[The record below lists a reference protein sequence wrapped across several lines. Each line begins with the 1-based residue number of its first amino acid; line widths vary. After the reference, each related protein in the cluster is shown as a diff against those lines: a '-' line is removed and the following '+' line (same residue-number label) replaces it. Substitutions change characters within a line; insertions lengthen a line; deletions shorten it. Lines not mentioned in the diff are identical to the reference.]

1 MHANEQHAGLTL
13 GMSISRTRPVPGGP
27 YESNTNAFIVETMT
41 EEFVI
46 FDLDGTLIESEQ
58 IWADVRR
65 RFTEEHGGGWTDRAQ
80 QTMMGMRTNEWSH
93 YMHDDLGVPL
103 DPTVIA
109 ERVVA
114 GVMARISQQVP
125 ILPGADAVIDRLA
138 GAFTLG
144 LATSATLAVARTV
157 LEQTG
162 WNKIFRV
169 AVSADEV
176 ARGKPAPDVYLRALE
191 LLGADAASSAAVEDS
206 GNGFLSAHAAHL
218 SVIAVPN
225 RAYPPDAT
233 ALSRASRIVQNLD
246 QIQVATI
253 RDLLHQSAR

>member
-1 MHANEQHAGLTL
+1 
-13 GMSISRTRPVPGGP
+13 
-27 YESNTNAFIVETMT
+27 MT
-41 EEFVI
+41 KEFVI

-58 IWADVRR
+58 IWADVRQ
-65 RFTEEHGGGWTDRAQ
+65 RFTEQHGGKWTDRAQ
-80 QTMMGMRTNEWSH
+80 QKMMGMRTNEWSY
-93 YMHDDLGVPL
+93 YMHDDLRVPL

-109 ERVVA
+109 ERVVG
-114 GVMARISQQVP
+114 GVIARISHQVP
-125 ILPGADAVIDRLA
+125 ILPGADAVIERLA

-162 WNKIFRV
+162 WNEIFRV

-191 LLGADAASSAAVEDS
+191 LLGADPARSAAVEDS
-206 GNGFLSAHAAHL
+206 ANGISSARAAHL
-218 SVIAVPN
+218 AVIAVPN

-233 ALSRASRIVQNLD
+233 ALSRASRIVENLD
-246 QIQVATI
+246 QIQAATI
-253 RDLLHQSAR
+253 RELVHESAR